1 MISSGTATALG
12 VPVIDVIGFALG
24 AAQQILATVLTNALA
39 GRYAARKREI
49 QREAMQRVEAQPGLS
64 RADMDVLTARI
75 VSEVRYLVN
84 EHPDLEWRMNAV
96 RVVPPVPSATPAQ
109 PNATNA
115 LLRERLERLNR
126 IAKARWEHVRDE
138 SESPTPPALSPKPAA
153 LERPTIADSPTGAQI
168 VAIRDYGVDPT
179 SYWQQR
185 LEGMRANVQA
195 DQRRRATGEIP
206 APRAGNLHE
215 GDPATSLPESPPA
228 T

>member
-24 AAQQILATVLTNALA
+24 AAQQILASVLTNALA

-96 RVVPPVPSATPAQ
+96 RVVPPVPSA
-109 PNATNA
+109 
-115 LLRERLERLNR
+115 
-126 IAKARWEHVRDE
+126 
-138 SESPTPPALSPKPAA
+138 
-153 LERPTIADSPTGAQI
+153 RP
-168 VAIRDYGVDPT
+168 
-179 SYWQQR
+179 
-185 LEGMRANVQA
+185 
-195 DQRRRATGEIP
+195 
-206 APRAGNLHE
+206 
-215 GDPATSLPESPPA
+215 
-228 T
+228 